1 MNHCRQT
8 SSLYKFAFIICI
20 ALILAIGTLVPRQAT
35 AQASQDDGRKIRK
48 SVPAAYPELA
58 RKNNIHGMVR
68 LQIVITPD
76 GKVKETKVLGG
87 NPVLVD
93 AFVQAVLKWEYEPAP
108 RSSTIVVMGEFK

>member
-1 MNHCRQT
+1 MNITCRLT
-8 SSLYKFAFIICI
+8 LPLNKFGVILTAF
-20 ALILAIGTLVPRQAT
+20 LLLMVTLVPGPVMGQA
-35 AQASQDDGRKIRK
+35 QQDDGRKIRK

-68 LQIVITPD
+68 LQIVVSPE

-93 AFVQAVLKWEYEPAP
+93 AFTQAVLKWEYEPGP
-108 RSSTIVVMGEFK
+108 RSSTIVVMSEFK

>member
-1 MNHCRQT
+1 M
-8 SSLYKFAFIICI
+8 
-20 ALILAIGTLVPRQAT
+20 LVLRPVT
-35 AQASQDDGRKIRK
+35 AQAQQEDGRKIKK

-68 LQIVITPD
+68 LQIVVSPE

-87 NPVLVD
+87 NPVLAD

>member
-1 MNHCRQT
+1 MNNCRRT
-8 SSLYKFAFIICI
+8 WSLHKFAFIIVT
-20 ALILAIGTLVPRQAT
+20 ALFLAIGTLVPSSLT

-68 LQIVITPD
+68 LQILITPE

>member
-1 MNHCRQT
+1 MNHCRRT
-8 SSLYKFAFIICI
+8 LSLYKFAFIIAT
-20 ALILAIGTLVPRQAT
+20 ALFLAIGTLVPRPLT

-58 RKNNIHGMVR
+58 RKNNIHGTVR
-68 LQIVITPD
+68 LQILVTPE

-93 AFVQAVLKWEYEPAP
+93 AFTQAVLKWEYEPAP